1 MELNMRKTLASLVLA
16 TSLAG
21 FTSVDAEA
29 KTDIAVFAGG
39 CLWCVESNFDKV
51 NGVSETISGYAG
63 GTIKKPTYEN
73 HEGNQEAEKIAFDP
87 DVVSYKDLVRYFLRT
102 TDVVDAGGQFCD
114 RGNAYIS
121 VIFTMNDEQRKAAE
135 EAKAEAEKDLGQKIV
150 TPIRDFT
157 TWADAE
163 AYHQNYYQGRN
174 RVLTRFGWVK
184 QSYAYE
190 EYRKG
195 CGRDVRIN
203 ELWGKA
209 ANTTGQEGH
218 NILAAAK

>member
-1 MELNMRKTLASLVLA
+1 MTKVFASLVFFA
-16 TSLAG
+16 TLFATLTVG
-21 FTSVDAEA
+21 QAQA
-29 KTDIAVFAGG
+29 KTETAIFAGG
-39 CLWCVESNFDKV
+39 CFWCVESNFDKV
-51 NGVSETISGYAG
+51 KGVSETISGYAG
-63 GTIKKPTYEN
+63 GTIASPTYRN
-73 HEGNQEAEKIAFDP
+73 HEGYQESEKITFDS

-114 RGNAYIS
+114 RGDAYIS
-121 VIFTMNDEQRKAAE
+121 VIFAMNPEQKKAAE

-163 AYHQNYYQGRN
+163 DYHQNYYQGEN

-184 QSYAYE
+184 QAYAYE
-190 EYRKG
+190 QYRLG
-195 CGRDVRIN
+195 CGRDARVQ

-209 ANTTGQEGH
+209 ANTTGQAGA